1 MRKII
6 NLIPY
11 FLSVIL
17 SLCTEEVEGRRKIL
31 RGRRTVTRHYRRGMP
46 IPAWAIVLL
55 MGIGYMIVGAAMYLI
70 MRKIV
75 LQAPI
80 ENVNS
85 YTPAMMEDSISP

>member
-11 FLSVIL
+11 FLTVIL